1 MKFFDPAQGTE
12 FLVPLRRYWPSGRIQ
27 DSVGNNPDISGG
39 DGLEMPAL
47 GFDDLQTAPQPTL
60 GSTPG
65 PGV

>member
-1 MKFFDPAQGTE
+1 M
-12 FLVPLRRYWPSGRIQ
+12 PLRRYWPSGRIR

-47 GFDDLQTAPQPTL
+47 GFDDLQKAPQPTP
-60 GSTPG
+60 GGTPG